1 MTVRYHSF
9 LTDLGLCVI
18 GFSPSG
24 VCFLQFGER
33 LENLLD
39 SLRSHRPGDKLA
51 RIAKEEDHLAAGI
64 EAIIQTAT
72 RGHFDDILTL
82 PIAPI
87 GTEFQRAV
95 WTCIRDIPS
104 GEVRSY
110 SEIAQ
115 TLNRPRAT
123 RAVARACGANAIALL
138 IPCHRVIR
146 SDGSLGGYRWG
157 LAAKR
162 HLLGAERGARLSSP
176 TSDYQG
182 SKVTGDIP
190 ETI

>member
-9 LTDLGLCVI
+9 LTDLGLCVV
-18 GFSPSG
+18 GLSPSG
-24 VCFLQFGER
+24 VCFLQFGEC

-39 SLRSHRPGDKLA
+39 SLRTHRPEDNLEQMVHEEGVPVP
-51 RIAKEEDHLAAGI
+51 RIETTIRA
-64 EAIIQTAT
+64 AT
-72 RGHFDDILTL
+72 RGHFKDILTL

-87 GTEFQRAV
+87 GTEFQLAV
-95 WTCIRDIPS
+95 WTCLRDIPS

-110 SEIAQ
+110 SEIAHA
-115 TLNRPRAT
+115 LNIPRAT

-157 LAAKR
+157 LQAKR
-162 HLLGAERGARLSSP
+162 RLLAAERGAPLSP

-182 SKVTGDIP
+182 FSVTVDIP